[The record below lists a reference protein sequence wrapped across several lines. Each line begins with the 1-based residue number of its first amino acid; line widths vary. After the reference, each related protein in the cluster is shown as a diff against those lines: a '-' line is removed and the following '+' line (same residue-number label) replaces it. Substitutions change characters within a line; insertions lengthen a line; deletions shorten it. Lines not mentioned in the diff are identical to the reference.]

1 VLADPNNDDPRRVYA
16 DWLAERGDPR
26 GEFIAVQC
34 ELARKF
40 DFHLVA
46 REQQLRRAHGA
57 RWIAELGLT
66 FAPERCAY
74 GSACRGFEQ
83 VTFQRGFPERLDLR
97 VDELVDLDTTRVP
110 LRSFVVGGVR
120 DTNVR
125 KLMGLRPIPTLR
137 TFILRNAHLDSKA
150 QRRLGDVELFAIAP
164 GLTFHGGKMSDAS
177 ALAALALPALRS
189 LHLDGV
195 EIRNLE
201 ALARAGWM
209 AKLRSLRIR
218 RNHKFGVDYLLCA
231 SMLPAL
237 TELVI
242 ENPVLASTIAALASL
257 PELETLELPAGS
269 SVLAHTTGFAKL
281 QRLVVRGQVADTA
294 LVALR
299 ERWGERLVIAI

>member
-40 DFHLVA
+40 DFQLAV
-46 REQQLRRAHGA
+46 REQQLRREHGA

-66 FAPERCAY
+66 FAPERCMY
-74 GSACRGFEQ
+74 GSACQQ

-110 LRSFVVGGVR
+110 LRSFVVRDVR

-125 KLMGLRPIPTLR
+125 KLMGLRRIPTLGV
-137 TFILRNAHLDSKA
+137 FGLRNVHLDSKA
-150 QRRLGDVELFAIAP
+150 QRRLGDVELFATAP
-164 GLTFHGGKMSDAS
+164 GLTFHAGKMSDAS
-177 ALAALALPALRS
+177 ELAALALPALRS

-201 ALARAGWM
+201 VLARAGWM

-257 PELETLELPAGS
+257 PALETLELPAGS
-269 SVLAHTTGFAKL
+269 SVLEHTTGFAKL
-281 QRLVVRGQVADTA
+281 QRLVVRGQVADAA
-294 LVALR
+294 LAALR